1 LSSLLPTS
9 TALEV
14 FLRGFSA
21 TRSFTR
27 PYLISELGDSLWM
40 LADAPD
46 EKKPA
51 RTPEVIAYGT
61 ECEQVIETLKQ
72 RALGRHRLC
81 VLLDS
86 AEQLQETTAD
96 YKLRGYRY
104 LGREPFF
111 VLDTARR
118 KQHNAYPIRRILNA
132 EEADKV
138 AKAAR
143 SRQIL
148 PQHLTQGDSVCR
160 LYAAFDG
167 ETPIGWARS
176 IRTHPECAW
185 VAGLFVHPDHRRKGI
200 GRSLMSAMLND
211 DVRYGIR
218 WSVLLASLT
227 GAMLYPHLGYEECG
241 LLLLF
246 SPRRPR

>member
-27 PYLISELGDSLWM
+27 PYLISELGASLWM

-51 RTPEVIAYGT
+51 RTPEVITYGT
-61 ECEQVIETLKQ
+61 ETEQVIALLRQ
-72 RALGRHRLC
+72 RSLEKHMLC

-86 AEQLQETTAD
+86 AEHMKATIAD
-96 YKLRGYRY
+96 YKQQGYRY

-111 VLDTARR
+111 VLDTTCR
-118 KQHNAYPIRRILNA
+118 KPQTAYPTRRIVNA
-132 EEADKV
+132 EDADKV

-143 SRQIL
+143 ARQML
-148 PQHLTQGDSVCR
+148 PQHITQEDSVCR
-160 LYAAFDG
+160 LYAAFEG
-167 ETPIGWARS
+167 EAPIGWVRT

-185 VAGLFVHPDHRRKGI
+185 VAGLFVHPDYRRKGI
-200 GRSLMSAMLND
+200 GRSLMSAMLED
-211 DVRYGIR
+211 DVRYGVR

-227 GAMLYPHLGYEECG
+227 GALLYPRLGYEERG